1 MEVFTESPLRGW
13 RLQTTKNHGD
23 WYHTQSTGIESWRP
37 VKSLGSGSFG
47 EVWQEQCTSGPSRSS
62 VRAVKH
68 LPKRQAKFLEMSQRE
83 LNALVTFSAT
93 EYKHY
98 FVQFLGWFDDPDN
111 LYIAMEFVEHGN
123 LQSFISAPFPEREA
137 AGIITQVARALQYMH
152 QRNFVHRDVKPL
164 NILVSSPRPN
174 WHVKLADFGIAKKT
188 DGTSLETHY
197 IGSPGYMAPELYGDP
212 SRHYTAAVDVW
223 ALGAVAF
230 CLRTCSP
237 PFRTI
242 KHLLDYAHD
251 HRVQFPI
258 RPLGTSSGF
267 CMNFVLGT
275 MADLPERR
283 LTIEHVLA
291 HEWLSQ
297 HSTAM
302 TASQAEHLEN
312 ELEKGLD
319 SLQLGGGEREGAANI
334 IDHETREMIQH
345 LAGLTLLY
353 RQQQDFGFVELLG
366 GELLSR
372 TRRAFGNKHLATIN
386 ALVTL
391 ADNYR
396 EQDKHTKSEPLYK
409 EVFDLRRQLLG
420 DKHPETIN
428 ALDSLAKTYIAQQ
441 NYAEAKASYEQLL
454 SLRKDI
460 LRLDHPDI
468 AITLTSLE
476 AINQMLSKPLKTER
490 DVEKAAVKAPP
501 YRNVRL
507 TIIGADYLAVK
518 KTGFPHVFAAFRVK
532 MGETEGPLQR
542 TSVKKKTLN
551 PFWNESF
558 SLETPILTAIPNSRV
573 NADSYL
579 YIVIRDQKRVM
590 KSDVGI
596 LGGVALR
603 VGDVIDLTKDD
614 GDDCA
619 SSQPNALFS
628 ARAKGS
634 HPVRPRW
641 ASDPARPHA
650 AGLSAFSNLNGLSIK
665 PLGDVPRGLILETRD
680 SRAQNVYNMWIVYWR
695 EGYQEME
702 HRDLTMFGISW
713 GRKLTWF
720 LSRAPDEQEDSAFC
734 LDDMADAVDH
744 GAATAEKQERLPYAL
759 QVYELGDDHRQEQG
773 ADDDEDNP

>member
-1 MEVFTESPLRGW
+1 MEVFTESPLRDW
-13 RLQTTKNHGD
+13 RLQTTKKHGD

-68 LPKRQAKFLEMSQRE
+68 LQKRQAKFLEISQRE
-83 LNALVTFSAT
+83 LNALVTFSAA

-111 LYIAMEFVEHGN
+111 FYIAMEFVEHGN
-123 LQSFISAPFPEREA
+123 LQKFITAPFPEHEA
-137 AGIITQVARALQYMH
+137 AAIITQVARALQYMH

-242 KHLLDYAHD
+242 KHLLDYAQD

-267 CMNFVLGT
+267 L
-275 MADLPERR
+275 
-283 LTIEHVLA
+283 
-291 HEWLSQ
+291 
-297 HSTAM
+297 

-319 SLQLGGGEREGAANI
+319 SLQLGPGEIKDDNEPEREDAANI
-334 IDHETREMIQH
+334 IDYDTREMIQR
-345 LAGLTLLY
+345 LTELTLLY
-353 RQQQDFGFVELLG
+353 RQQQNFELVELLG

-409 EVFDLRRQLLG
+409 EVFYLRRELLG

-468 AITLTSLE
+468 EITLTSLE

-507 TIIGADYLAVK
+507 TIIGADGLAK
-518 KTGFPHVFAAFRVK
+518 KDFFRFPDPYAAVSVV
-532 MGETEGPLQR
+532 MGELKGNTQT
-542 TSVKKKTLN
+542 TSVEKKTLN

-558 SLETPILTAIPNSRV
+558 SLV
-573 NADSYL
+573 NADSL
-579 YIVIRDQKRVM
+579 VYIVIKDQKRFM
-590 KSDVGI
+590 KSAMGF
-596 LGGVALR
+596 LGGMYFR
-603 VGDVIDLTKDD
+603 VGDVLDLTKNGVDD
-614 GDDCA
+614 
-619 SSQPNALFS
+619 
-628 ARAKGS
+628 
-634 HPVRPRW
+634 
-641 ASDPARPHA
+641 
-650 AGLSAFSNLNGLSIK
+650 IM
-665 PLGDVPRGLILETRD
+665 ITRD
-680 SRAQNVYNMWIVYWR
+680 LYTS
-695 EGYQEME
+695 E
-702 HRDLTMFGISW
+702 HRSKGKIILNLATKGVDTVDEEPGGPSSASVKGAIS
-713 GRKLTWF
+713 
-720 LSRAPDEQEDSAFC
+720 
-734 LDDMADAVDH
+734 
-744 GAATAEKQERLPYAL
+744 AATN
-759 QVYELGDDHRQEQG
+759 D
-773 ADDDEDNP
+773 